1 MSDELR
7 KCPFCGAKCE
17 VYEAFPKGG
26 FPWAFGVEHSD
37 NCPITDDCTVYKT
50 EAEAIAAWNTRAPD
64 PSAEVIAQFQAERD
78 DWKIERSVGQIQ
90 IETLFE
96 VIAGLVAAL
105 KPFAEAAAHLGP
117 IHIYPE
123 GATTMDGFTPMEFI
137 CAAQAL
143 ARAKELRT

>member
-1 MSDELR
+1 MSDELKACAWQR
-7 KCPFCGAKCE
+7 RRIYPLASDPPGK
-17 VYEAFPKGG
+17 VYQWEICRA
-26 FPWAFGVEHSD
+26 
-37 NCPITDDCTVYKT
+37 
-50 EAEAIAAWNTRAPD
+50 AEATGYFDKTPGYEYRPLYTTPD
-64 PSAEVIAQFQAERD
+64 PSAEVIAQFQAERGE
-78 DWKIERSVGQIQ
+78 WKIERSVGQIQ

-137 CAAQAL
+137 CAAQTL